1 MAVQVKPNGITTAT
15 APLLLTRAPYI
26 TQASIY
32 YVDSITG
39 SDANTG
45 LLQEKPKAT
54 VFGAS
59 GALSVATGSASTLIV
74 CLSTHRET
82 VSTSYAWG
90 TIGAIVVSLGS
101 GTNRATFTS
110 SVAGIMLD
118 MTGANAGECW
128 LENLIFA
135 ASTGVT
141 TARIST
147 DEAGLTIKDCQF
159 NCGANDTAD
168 TVLITGSVYRRTVTG
183 CTFTVTAAGAARG
196 LRINSGGSH
205 VEIEDCTFD
214 GGAYGWAG
222 DACGFVTTACP
233 LFRISNLTL
242 SNYSDLNIGITGC
255 KGRISGLTADAT
267 SSWQWTP

>member
-1 MAVQVKPNGITTAT
+1 MAVQVRPNGITTAT
-15 APLLLTRAPYI
+15 APLTLTRTPYV

-32 YVDSITG
+32 YVDSVTG
-39 SDANTG
+39 SDSNTG

-59 GALSVATGSASTLIV
+59 GALSVASSSASTLIV
-74 CLSTHRET
+74 CLATHRET
-82 VSTSYAWG
+82 VSSSYAWG
-90 TIGAIVVSLGS
+90 VIGAMIIGLGS
-101 GTNRATFTS
+101 GTSRPTFTS
-110 SVAGIMLD
+110 AVAGIMLD

-128 LENLIFA
+128 LENLVFA
-135 ASTGVT
+135 ASTAAT

-168 TVLITGSVYRRTVTG
+168 TVLITGLVYARTISG
-183 CTFTVTAAGAARG
+183 CTFTVTASGAARG

-205 VEIEDCTFD
+205 VVIEDCTFD

-233 LFRISNLTL
+233 LFRIRNLTL
-242 SNYSDLNIGITGC
+242 SNYSDLNIGVSGC
-255 KGRISGLTADAT
+255 KGYISGYTIDAT
-267 SSWQWTP
+267 SSWQWTL